1 MVLFKAYLIMPFL
14 YEVRSVMDWMWT
26 DSPLSLYHW
35 MELEDIYAKVF
46 VMKCWRRSEIEY
58 PTPLGRKRSI
68 FVKYTVGLLI
78 LLFAFTCFWGP
89 LVVASFIDTTFA
101 INVPIECTQTLAI
114 GGFPALYFFTSCE
127 SNLLHVNSSF
137 LSEIRQCNALNQGTA
152 GFLDNFKT
160 DDVSNMTFNPN
171 SERLWTITPPMYRRL
186 MSKLLDDSFS
196 MGLTFNI
203 ICRR

>member
-1 MVLFKAYLIMPFL
+1 MPFL

-68 FVKYTVGLLI
+68 CVKYTVGLLI
-78 LLFAFTCFWGP
+78 LLFAFLCFWGP

-101 INVPIECTQTLAI
+101 INVPIECSQTLSI
-114 GGFPALYFFTSCE
+114 GGFPVGGLFGYLLSSC
-127 SNLLHVNSSF
+127 
-137 LSEIRQCNALNQGTA
+137 
-152 GFLDNFKT
+152 
-160 DDVSNMTFNPN
+160 
-171 SERLWTITPPMYRRL
+171 
-186 MSKLLDDSFS
+186 
-196 MGLTFNI
+196 
-203 ICRR
+203 